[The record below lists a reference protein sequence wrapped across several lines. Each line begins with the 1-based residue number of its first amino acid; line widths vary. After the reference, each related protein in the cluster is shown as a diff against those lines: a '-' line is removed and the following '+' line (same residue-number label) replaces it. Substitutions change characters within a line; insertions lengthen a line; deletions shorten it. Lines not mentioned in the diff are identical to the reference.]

1 MAKPKHKGKRG
12 YGDHFAKLP
21 RALMAEPA
29 WRALSSAAQALFPHL
44 LLEWRGPDHNNNGK
58 IRLSVRQAAEQMGCA
73 RNTANAA
80 FHALEAKGFL
90 VKRKLPCLGLEGKGK
105 CPEYEIT
112 ILAMPGS
119 GSNQASMLYRDW
131 RESRDFPIQKI
142 RTNNPAGMNGKTR
155 HRNRD
160 KPVLKV
166 VTK

>member
-1 MAKPKHKGKRG
+1 MAKPKYKGKRG
-12 YGDHFAKLP
+12 YGEHFAKLP

-29 WRALSSAAQALFPHL
+29 WRALGSAAQALYPHL
-44 LLEWRGPDHNNNGK
+44 LLEWRGPDHNNNGQ

-80 FHALEAKGFL
+80 FHELEAKGFL
-90 VKRKLPCLGLEGKGK
+90 VKTKLPCLGLEGKGK

-112 ILAMPGS
+112 ALPMPAS
-119 GSNQASMLYRDW
+119 GTNQGKLLYKDW
-131 RESRDFPIQKI
+131 REGRDFPVQKI
-142 RTNNPAGMNGKTR
+142 RTNNPEGRNGKAR
-155 HRNRD
+155 LRKRD